1 MSGEPSSGVILTFDD
16 GLRDHYKY
24 VFPKLKE
31 HNLWGIFYISTAPFH
46 NKKLI
51 DVHRIHMLVGK
62 YGGRKFKKN

>member
-16 GLRDHYKY
+16 GLSDHYEY
-24 VFPKLKE
+24 VFPILNE
-31 HNLWGIFYISTAPFH
+31 LNQWGTFYISTSPFH

-51 DVHRIHMLVGK
+51 DIHRIHMLVGK